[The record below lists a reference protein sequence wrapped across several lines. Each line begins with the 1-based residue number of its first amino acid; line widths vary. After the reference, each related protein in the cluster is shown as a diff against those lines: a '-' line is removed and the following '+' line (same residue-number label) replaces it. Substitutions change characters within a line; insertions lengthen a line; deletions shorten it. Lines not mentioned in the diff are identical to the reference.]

1 MKELVV
7 ISGKGGTGKTSL
19 TAAFGSLADNHL
31 FCDTDVDAAD
41 LHLLLDPKVLE
52 KNEFIGG
59 SKATIIA
66 DHCSGCGL
74 CTEVCKF
81 SAINEDFVVDPI
93 ECEGCGVCHAFCPEH
108 AVDFMPRKCGEWFTS
123 TTRFGPMVHAH
134 LGIGEE
140 NSGKLVSLIRKQA
153 QILAQENQLELIVT
167 DGPPGIGCPVIA
179 SITGA
184 SAVLIVVEPTVSGL
198 HDMKRVAELA
208 LHFKIPAMVCINKYD
223 LNTEMTQAI
232 ESETEK
238 LNLLTVGRIPFDPA
252 FTMAMVNGKTIMEYA
267 PSSELAE
274 TVNSIWTT
282 IRSSEFLTK
291 KEARILPIMK

>member
-41 LHLLLDPKVLE
+41 LHLLLDPRIVE

-59 SKATIIA
+59 SKATISA

-74 CTEVCKF
+74 CTEVCRF
-81 SAINEDFVVDPI
+81 SAINKDFVVDPI
-93 ECEGCGVCHAFCPEH
+93 ECEGCGVCHAFCPED
-108 AVDFMPRKCGEWFTS
+108 AVDFQPRKCGEWFTS

-223 LNTEMTQAI
+223 LNTEMTLAI

-267 PSSELAE
+267 PASELAE
-274 TVNSIWTT
+274 TVSSIWRA

>member
-41 LHLLLDPKVLE
+41 LHLLLDPRIIE
-52 KNEFIGG
+52 KNDFIGG

-81 SAINEDFVVDPI
+81 SAINKDFVVDPI
-93 ECEGCGVCHAFCPEH
+93 ECEGCGVCHAFCPED
-108 AVDFMPRKCGEWFTS
+108 AVDFQPRKCGEWFTS

-167 DGPPGIGCPVIA
+167 DGPPGIGCPAIA

-184 SAVLIVVEPTVSGL
+184 SAVLMCLITSTN
-198 HDMKRVAELA
+198 
-208 LHFKIPAMVCINKYD
+208 IPCNP
-223 LNTEMTQAI
+223 
-232 ESETEK
+232 
-238 LNLLTVGRIPFDPA
+238 R
-252 FTMAMVNGKTIMEYA
+252 
-267 PSSELAE
+267 
-274 TVNSIWTT
+274 
-282 IRSSEFLTK
+282 
-291 KEARILPIMK
+291 